1 MKAVIQRVTFA
12 QVKVEGKVLG
22 EIENGFL
29 ILLGVCEGD
38 TENESKLLAD
48 KTAKLRIFNDDAGKM
63 NLSLLDFKDNKKPC
77 SVLVI
82 SQFTLCAN
90 TRRGNRPDF
99 FAAAKPETAKKLY
112 ELFAER
118 LSNEHGIV
126 TKTGE
131 FGADMKVSLLNDGP
145 VTIILDTDDM
155 KK

>member
-1 MKAVIQRVTFA
+1 
-12 QVKVEGKVLG
+12 
-22 EIENGFL
+22 
-29 ILLGVCEGD
+29 
-38 TENESKLLAD
+38 
-48 KTAKLRIFNDDAGKM
+48 M
-63 NLSLLDFKDNKKPC
+63 NVRSE
-77 SVLVI
+77 
-82 SQFTLCAN
+82 FTLCAN